1 MLTINYS
8 AMLRIVFDNIIF
20 SLQRTGGI
28 SVVWYE
34 ILKRFLSTEQK
45 ISFIEFTFIDNLQR
59 ALLLIPKTDSEISGI
74 NIEI

>member
-1 MLTINYS
+1 
-8 AMLRIVFDNIIF
+8 MLRIVFDNIIF